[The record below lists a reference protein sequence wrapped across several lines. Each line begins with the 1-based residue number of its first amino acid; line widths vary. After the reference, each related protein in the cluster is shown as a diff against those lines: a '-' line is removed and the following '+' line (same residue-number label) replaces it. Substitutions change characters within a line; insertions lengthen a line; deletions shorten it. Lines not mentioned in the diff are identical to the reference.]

1 MDENF
6 FRTPQNSLT
15 YWRQSLSETVISS
28 VRWVNLPD
36 GIDPLFLEKALFNNG
51 KVIFFTVTDEKTGKK
66 TLVCSNGVGTA
77 DYNLYGIPY
86 KRTVVAPNGFT
97 AELNADNSVI
107 CYNSVLQRAENP
119 RCEYYAK
126 RIALYDSIIDGN
138 AKAQRTPFFL
148 QASEADKLSLEN
160 LYNQIASGAPV
171 IKATDALNPDGLKVF
186 QTSAIF
192 NGLALRD
199 LQKQI
204 ITEYFTLNGI
214 FHNTPS
220 SERALVAEIATE
232 NYAVEMNQRAKLLP
246 RQEAARLIN
255 EKFGELLEKPI
266 EVKFEE
272 GITAADYSGNLAE
285 SERTVTELV

>member
-1 MDENF
+1 MEETF

-15 YWRQSLSETVISS
+15 FWRQSLSETVISS
-28 VRWVNLPD
+28 VRWVNLPR
-36 GIDPLFLEKALFNNG
+36 GVDPLFLEKALFNNG
-51 KVIFFTVTDEKTGKK
+51 KVIFFTVTDEKTGQK

-77 DYNLYGIPY
+77 DYNLYGMPY
-86 KRTVVAPNGFT
+86 KRTVTAPNGFT
-97 AELNADNSVI
+97 AELTADNSVI
-107 CYNSVLQRAENP
+107 CYNSVSQRAENP
-119 RCEYYAK
+119 RCEHYAK

-160 LYNQIASGAPV
+160 LYNQIANGAPV
-171 IKATDALNPDGLKVF
+171 IKATDALDPDALKVF
-186 QTSAIF
+186 QTQANF
-192 NGLALRD
+192 NGLSLRD
-199 LQKQI
+199 LQKQL

-220 SERALVAEIATE
+220 SERALVAEIAAE

-246 RQEAARLIN
+246 RLEAARLIN
-255 EKFGELLEKPI
+255 EKFGDLLEKPI

-272 GITAADYSGNLAE
+272 GITAADCSGNLAE
-285 SERTVTELV
+285 ADREVIQSV